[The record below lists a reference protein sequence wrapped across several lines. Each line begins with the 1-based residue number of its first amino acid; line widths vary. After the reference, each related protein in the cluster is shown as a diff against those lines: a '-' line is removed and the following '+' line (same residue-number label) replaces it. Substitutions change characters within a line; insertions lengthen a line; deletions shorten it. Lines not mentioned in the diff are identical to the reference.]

1 MMGGGF
7 LFQVFGAVCTS
18 SSMFQFWLEGSSRPS
33 GTDQTHPERA
43 SLRITLSLAS
53 TKTGRR

>member
-1 MMGGGF
+1 
-7 LFQVFGAVCTS
+7 
-18 SSMFQFWLEGSSRPS
+18 MFQFWLEGSSRPS

-43 SLRITLSLAS
+43 SLRITLSPAS